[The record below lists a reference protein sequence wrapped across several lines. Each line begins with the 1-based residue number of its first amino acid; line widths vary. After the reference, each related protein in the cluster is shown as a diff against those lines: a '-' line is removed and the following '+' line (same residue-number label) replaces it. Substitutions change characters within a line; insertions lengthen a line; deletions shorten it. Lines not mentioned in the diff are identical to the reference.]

1 MATDYLKFHD
11 DSETNEASFQNR
23 INQLYNYRKNIAKLI
38 SKDSFQPTGDYTKFL
53 RLKAIDAMKEDVQE
67 SNIAS
72 SVKSP
77 VVASTLSDPEAE
89 AIQEAVESMQAS
101 EFVQL
106 FLDTYMSPI
115 GSDIDYR
122 LGKVVGIKS
131 YLYNDGGY
139 TYPESVTF
147 GQYDKYG
154 RIDTTLNLRLTVE
167 IPSIGTR
174 SQDGWW
180 DNAWGTKNVSV
191 VPATTEQYANLF
203 FPPFTLNS
211 FSDATSLS
219 TNADKYI
226 TTRKWN
232 NITKKWK
239 YEDDFDPDQVTYD
252 TGKLLSM
259 RKNPTYRLPAYKA
272 INDNIMFLQHIFEES
287 CGVVSTYLTE
297 WDLSLYI
304 QEGLL
309 SGKENKAPSYLT
321 LTNRILKDNP
331 SGYTDTRGFVYGAL
345 NACVS
350 KTPIDVPPPNLS
362 EWIPSAYPLSVYWL
376 PYESNDRGD
385 GLDMFFDCA
394 LDGFDGNRLKRY
406 PRGDGNKFSANTYEK
421 LTFKEKLMRD
431 DQIGAAFS
439 GWENWQH
446 LYYWQALYT
455 GSDDGLSEIDI
466 VHMGIDESSSTF
478 ENTKDDEGNDIDG
491 VIQQV
496 IDAIYNDSHEHE
508 YAETVLYSS
517 DSAGHQIRK
526 KYEYDAYTGKMSPNG
541 SEVDYDDGTKYYNNQ
556 GVEISGGDDDGD
568 LSVKGVKIPGSR
580 ILKGFLKH
588 SSKQSNAMN
597 MANKEKTKNY
607 STAASSSN
615 TNIFADSTS
624 GSTTNSNNSG
634 NSGSS
639 SGSSGSSSS
648 SSSSTTS
655 TVSGSSI
662 VSMVDANAAESGQ
675 YARPDGVS
683 QWSPVLYGGPHG
695 RSYSPKTVEGYF
707 EESNE
712 FLRNVPRL
720 NADGLSTNAKL
731 NFQETESRYCPGEYN
746 TPAGQAGWGWGSS
759 STYNFYP
766 PYRSPSRCRNLLVDG
781 HCDYTLQRIW
791 CLRPRWF
798 WSEKPYG
805 YINWN
810 WYWTVGYGWSWDEF
824 GTGFL
829 TPVSFMCNP
838 WAGDYYPNCPHYYWS
853 SWFEWSAYNRYAGYY
868 GGWWWWQ
875 SAGDYYLSYH
885 KDYWGRLGY
894 LCIWSCENIG
904 NYWSTWWWH
913 RHQHYHG
920 VCGVYHMKC
929 VRQRLLYYCRYNQWE
944 AYNYK
949 RPLMH
954 SNPNATNASY
964 WSLNAGYRHYNVYCK
979 WYYNHWW
986 WNYWAHFMNGI
997 SSHRSSI
1004 SSREIAMYYK
1014 PQCEG
1019 YRLTFPQSGVSY
1031 HRCTAWGWCD
1041 IRNREEEK
1049 FLEYVTGNSWNGW
1062 HDVYLFQSSQGTTM
1076 SDRRDNGPVSI
1087 FRVPVRRNHYAAPFW
1102 QWVLMREPHC
1112 HCGFHWDWCWHLV
1125 VVYGWV
1131 PYIEVD
1137 MNNVKEIWTGIK
1149 SAGKDGVA
1157 AWSNLDA
1164 TLRAGSNQEAII
1176 DVPPG
1181 NTAMTDLP
1189 DSPFGYSGLV
1199 SWGMGDTQIWAGMN
1213 RDGNEFSMHGWGYST
1228 TMPGMEYYMPDPNGV
1243 FEDPNKYLNL
1253 QNVLGS
1259 ECKTWRI
1266 SELCKKLP
1274 FWTLDNT
1281 APLRYILPEEAA
1293 GHNTLQL
1300 QGVKQYTQVP
1310 YLDNGLIKVFQNL
1323 YCTSTFFKYKEG
1335 DIGNFLRPRLVYND
1349 NGYRTLARI
1358 VNHQKVWLEQAK
1370 KIFVENIDFQE
1381 IRLLIQNTT
1390 NTTILSKSLPTSTSR
1405 DTSSVFYHYWIEKAY
1420 ELFKDD
1426 SQKPNILAAFDR
1438 RITAMD
1444 TFLKV
1449 AEEYIGKTS
1458 YEWSYDDYTTVYNS
1472 IKELKAATVSYVD
1485 PTTRERDYTI
1495 EEFMYSYL
1503 YVLYEYRKFY
1513 INKRCNKV
1521 DGTLNTMRALEGA
1534 IPMVTES
1541 IKGFNPAGEGRTNTI
1556 FDSNS
1561 HQYKVSYYDID
1572 NSNISKIKSM
1582 IEPDT
1587 KLNEDRTMLLY
1598 IKVKYASDMSV
1609 VNDYLEKC
1617 KNGTVNANDQRYIW
1631 IPKKQKYAEL
1641 PFDDY
1646 YRYESK
1652 EYNLNEAA
1660 KKFNSKATAFEKREL
1675 NPNMDDC
1682 VFKIKWSD
1690 WGTMD
1695 KIQEA
1700 SGASAKNKL
1709 RSKLGYENDYPYVYY
1724 EAPDWKSRLNI
1735 QKNGAKIPKIKYD
1748 IQSGIDPTKLI
1759 EAQSAIQG
1767 ANSSAITASDIMC
1780 TVGSKSDFWVV
1791 AIPREN
1797 RPRAQGYVSNL
1808 KIKTYKG
1815 TETSPKPNAATVASA
1830 GAFGYALYPI
1840 TEEQANSIPGI
1851 GLDMSGIQAQMQ
1863 SAYLDDYESLI
1874 SNMNTT
1880 E

>member
-11 DSETNEASFQNR
+11 DSESNAASFKNR
-23 INQLYNYRKNIAKLI
+23 INQLYSYRTNIAKLI
-38 SKDSFQPTGDYTKFL
+38 SKNSFQPTGDYTKFL
-53 RLKAIDAMKEDVQE
+53 RLKAIDAVSDDVQE
-67 SNIAS
+67 SNIAASIS
-72 SVKSP
+72 SP
-77 VVASTLSDPEAE
+77 ITASTLSDEESE
-89 AIQEAVESMQAS
+89 AIQEAVESMQAT

-106 FLDTYMSPI
+106 FLDMYMSPI

-131 YLYNDGGY
+131 YLYNNSGY
-139 TYPESVTF
+139 AINPEDYEPF

-154 RIDTTLNLRLTVE
+154 RIDTTLNLRLTVQ
-167 IPSIGTR
+167 IPSLGTR
-174 SQDGWW
+174 YQWGWW
-180 DNAWGTKNVSV
+180 DTKWGYKNVGI

-203 FPPFTLNS
+203 FPPFSLNS

-232 NITKKWK
+232 SITKKWK

-272 INDNIMFLQHIFEES
+272 INDNIIFLQHIFEES
-287 CGVVSTYLTE
+287 CGIVSTYLTE

-331 SGYTDTRGFVYGAL
+331 SGYTDSRGFVYGAL

-385 GLDMFFDCA
+385 GLDMFFDCT
-394 LDGFDGNRLKRY
+394 LDGFNGNRLTRY
-406 PRGDGNKFSANTYEK
+406 PRGDGFKFSANTYEQ
-421 LTFKEKLMRD
+421 LTFKEKLARD
-431 DQIGAAFS
+431 DQFGAAFS
-439 GWENWQH
+439 GWKNWKH

-455 GSDDGLSEIDI
+455 ASDDGLSNLDI
-466 VHMGIDESSSTF
+466 VHMNLDESTSTW
-478 ENTKDDEGNDIDG
+478 EDTKDDDGNDVDG
-491 VIQQV
+491 TISQIV
-496 IDAIYNDSHEHE
+496 DALYMEDDDLGYNNKI
-508 YAETVLYSS
+508 LYSVDGS
-517 DSAGHQIRK
+517 GRQVRQE
-526 KYEYDAYTGKMSPNG
+526 YEYDAYTNKYTYIGK
-541 SEVDYDDGTKYYNNQ
+541 EVDYTDGTGTHYYDAQ
-556 GVEISGGDDDGD
+556 GNETSGSASSGGDGD
-568 LSVKGVKIPGSR
+568 MSVMGVKISGSR

-588 SSKQSNAMN
+588 SSTQSNAMN
-597 MANKEKTKNY
+597 IANKNKSNNY
-607 STAASSSN
+607 SSASSSSN
-615 TNIFADSTS
+615 ASIFADSTS
-624 GSTTNSNNSG
+624 GSED
-634 NSGSS
+634 
-639 SGSSGSSSS
+639 
-648 SSSSTTS
+648 SST
-655 TVSGSSI
+655 I
-662 VSMVDANAAESGQ
+662 VSMVDADSAENGQ
-675 YARPDGVS
+675 YSRPDGVS

-731 NFQETESRYCPGEYN
+731 NFQNVESRYCPGEYR
-746 TPAGQAGWGWGSS
+746 TPAGTSGGGYGSS
-759 STYNFYP
+759 SSYNFYP
-766 PYRSPSRCRNLLVDG
+766 PYRSPSRGRSLLVEG
-781 HCDYTLQRIW
+781 HCDYTLQQIW
-791 CLRPRWF
+791 CLRPHWF
-798 WSEKPYG
+798 WSDTPYG

-810 WYWTVGYGWSWDEF
+810 YYWKVSRGWTTQEY

-829 TPVSFMCNP
+829 TPVAFMCNP
-838 WAGDYYPNCPHYYWS
+838 YNNDYYPSCPHYYWN
-853 SWFEWSAYNRYAGYY
+853 SWYEWSNFNRYVDCW
-868 GGWWWWQ
+868 GGWYYNTEY
-875 SAGDYYLSYH
+875 GDYSTSYH
-885 KDYWGRLGY
+885 KDYWGRMRN
-894 LCIWSCENIG
+894 LCIWSYERIG
-904 NYWSTWWWH
+904 SRWSWWYRYH
-913 RHQHYHG
+913 HYHG
-920 VCGVYHMKC
+920 TCGVYQMKM
-929 VRQRLLYYCRYNQWE
+929 VKQRQLYYCRYNQWE
-944 AYNYK
+944 SYDYK

-954 SNPNATNASY
+954 SNPNTSNASY
-964 WSLNAGYRHYNVYCK
+964 WSLNAGYRHYSVYCK

-986 WNYWAHFMNGI
+986 WSYWAHFMNGI

-1014 PQCEG
+1014 PHCEG
-1019 YRLTFPQSGVSY
+1019 YRLTFPYSGVGY
-1031 HRCTAWGWCD
+1031 HRCTAFGWCD
-1041 IRNREEEK
+1041 IRNNEENK
-1049 FLEYVTGNSWNGW
+1049 FLEYVTGNSQNGW
-1062 HDVYLFQSSQGTTM
+1062 HDVYLFQSSQGTSF
-1076 SDRRDNGPVSI
+1076 SDRYWNGPVSI

-1102 QWVLMREPHC
+1102 YWYIVREKHRC
-1112 HCGFHWDWCWHLV
+1112 HRDNCWHRKI
-1125 VVYGWV
+1125 VYGWV

-1137 MNNVKEIWTGIK
+1137 MNNVKEVWTGIK
-1149 SAGKDGVA
+1149 SAGKDGVG
-1157 AWSNLDA
+1157 AWSNLSA
-1164 TLRAGSNQEAII
+1164 TLRAGNNQEAII

-1181 NTAMTDLP
+1181 DTSMVDLP

-1199 SWGMGDTQIWAGMN
+1199 SWGMGATQIWAGMA
-1213 RDGNEFSMHGWGYST
+1213 RDSNEFSMHGWGYAT
-1228 TMPGMEYYMPDPNGV
+1228 TMPGMEYYMPDPNGI
-1243 FEDPNKYLNL
+1243 FEDPNYYINL
-1253 QNVLGS
+1253 QKVLGS
-1259 ECKTWRI
+1259 GCKYWRI
-1266 SELCKKLP
+1266 SELCRRLP
-1274 FWTLDNT
+1274 FWTLDNR
-1281 APLRYILPEEAA
+1281 APLRYILPESAA
-1293 GHNTLQL
+1293 GHNIIQL
-1300 QGVKQYTQVP
+1300 QGVKRYTRVP
-1310 YLDNGLIKVFQNL
+1310 YLDPGLVKVFQNL

-1370 KIFVENIDFQE
+1370 KIFCENISFQE

-1390 NTTILSKSLPTSTSR
+1390 NTTILSKSLPTSDSHN
-1405 DTSSVFYHYWIEKAY
+1405 TSSIFYHYWIEKAY

-1426 SQKPNILAAFDR
+1426 SQKPNIIAAFDR
-1438 RITAMD
+1438 RIEAMRV
-1444 TFLKV
+1444 FLTV
-1449 AEEYIGKTS
+1449 AENYIGKTS
-1458 YEWSYDDYTTVYNS
+1458 FEWSYEDYNTIYNS
-1472 IKELKAATVSYVD
+1472 IKALKSATVDYVNSL
-1485 PTTRERDYTI
+1485 TQEKDYTI

-1534 IPMVTES
+1534 IPMVTENLQS
-1541 IKGFNPAGEGRTNTI
+1541 FNPAGSGRTNTI
-1556 FDSNS
+1556 FDSDS
-1561 HQYKVSYYDID
+1561 HQYKVAYYDID

-1582 IEPDT
+1582 IDSSAS
-1587 KLNEDRTMLLY
+1587 LSEDRTMLLY

-1617 KNGTVNANDQRYIW
+1617 KNGTVTANDQRYIW

-1652 EYNLNEAA
+1652 EYNLNEAT
-1660 KKFNSKATAFEKREL
+1660 KKFNAKASTFEQREL
-1675 NPNMDDC
+1675 NPNIDDC

-1695 KIQEA
+1695 KIQTT

-1709 RSKLGYENDYPYVYY
+1709 RNQLGYENDYPYVYY

-1735 QKNGAKIPKIKYD
+1735 QKNGAKIPMIKYD

-1767 ANSSAITASDIMC
+1767 SNSSAVTASDIIC
-1780 TVGSKSDFWVV
+1780 TVGAKSDFWVV
-1791 AIPREN
+1791 AIPKEN

-1808 KIKTYKG
+1808 KIKTYQDLTTS
-1815 TETSPKPNAATVASA
+1815 TEPNAATVASA

-1840 TEEQANSIPGI
+1840 TEEQANTIPGI
-1851 GLDMSGIQAQMQ
+1851 GLDMSGIQEQMQ
-1863 SAYLDDYESLI
+1863 NAYLDNYEDLI
-1874 SNMNTT
+1874 SSLNTT